1 MLSALLCATLCVYQY
16 EDQCVVRSAMCYSV
30 YISMRTNV
38 LSALLCATLC
48 VDQYEDQCVVCSAMC
63 YSMCVSV

>member
-16 EDQCVVRSAMCYSV
+16 EDQCVVRSAMCYSMCV
-30 YISMRTNV
+30 SVRTNV

-48 VDQYEDQCVVCSAMC
+48 VYQCEDQCVVCSAMC
-63 YSMCVSV
+63 YSMCKSV